1 MWYSKLKKQKCI
13 EGKVFLYVQIHFG
26 SELELPISASSCSV
40 QCYLAWK
47 TSTALLQRMRELHK
61 HFLWKKMKEWK
72 GTSFALIVKMNTQAF
87 VENWKGWA
95 QIHAQ
100 LYFQIG
106 IGNLWDNAE
115 ANFRVAMSLIVAH
128 TYTRRYVIFIKL
140 SQLNL
145 GFAVDVE
152 CACSLIVPVN
162 WSLIGY

>member
-1 MWYSKLKKQKCI
+1 MHRGESLFICTDTFWQWVRASHICFILFSAVLSCLKNFYS
-13 EGKVFLYVQIHFG
+13 
-26 SELELPISASSCSV
+26 SSPENERTP
-40 QCYLAWK
+40 Q
-47 TSTALLQRMRELHK
+47 ALSME
-61 HFLWKKMKEWK
+61 KMKEWK

>member
-1 MWYSKLKKQKCI
+1 MHRGESLFICTDTFWQWVRASHICFILFSAVLSCLKNFYSSSPENERTPQALSMEKNERV
-13 EGKVFLYVQIHFG
+13 EGH
-26 SELELPISASSCSV
+26 ELCTNSQNEH
-40 QCYLAWK
+40 
-47 TSTALLQRMRELHK
+47 T
-61 HFLWKKMKEWK
+61 
-72 GTSFALIVKMNTQAF
+72 AF

-128 TYTRRYVIFIKL
+128 TYTRKYVIFIKL